1 MTKSSILS
9 AVSRIERAPNMSA
22 VVRAYDAALGG
33 SDVSVHR
40 HQGAWQ
46 IWHGEASG
54 FCGDFTE
61 IRTHLARD
69 AEEIL
74 ERTAEEAAPAM
85 AQPAQ
90 LQQACAAPAAS
101 AAPQRLSRDEIL
113 SRIRAHDRERDEAV
127 AEIERR
133 AVNGKPSRLD
143 TWLLDGIRANGAIL
157 GEQLSEHDRVA
168 MENPPAAG
176 FRVVKAWVDDADVFQ
191 TVTFP
196 MIFERAQDATAEIV
210 SLLGGRD
217 PAKFSAAER
226 EAGAVLTMEEVG
238 PEPGPAPVPLPAQQ
252 QQARATRTP
261 TPKPVRIGGGKIVP
275 LAVVPTHAM
284 ANFQVAELVRAALD
298 ASTPPADAPQAWLTS
313 VSAIEHAALDAYG
326 AALVWIGA
334 YEEGRHA
341 PCDRAY
347 GLLFDARVRLQDA
360 ARHHADLVAIEAIG
374 SLGGGW
380 ELRPCVKPGHYDL
393 VQEASVRPELQV
405 PQGLPTAAYRALV
418 RAYRRGLEVGRRRV
432 KAAVRRTLNGPTL
445 NLENL

>member
-143 TWLLDGIRANGAIL
+143 TWLLDGIRATGAIL

-238 PEPGPAPVPLPAQQ
+238 PEPGRPQSPSRPSSSRHARPAPPPRSRSGSAAARSSRSPSCRRTPWPTFRSRSSSVPRSTRAPRPPTRRRRGSRRS
-252 QQARATRTP
+252 ARSSTRRSTRT
-261 TPKPVRIGGGKIVP
+261 
-275 LAVVPTHAM
+275 
-284 ANFQVAELVRAALD
+284 E
-298 ASTPPADAPQAWLTS
+298 PPS
-313 VSAIEHAALDAYG
+313 SG
-326 AALVWIGA
+326 
-334 YEEGRHA
+334 
-341 PCDRAY
+341 
-347 GLLFDARVRLQDA
+347 
-360 ARHHADLVAIEAIG
+360 
-374 SLGGGW
+374 
-380 ELRPCVKPGHYDL
+380 
-393 VQEASVRPELQV
+393 
-405 PQGLPTAAYRALV
+405 
-418 RAYRRGLEVGRRRV
+418 
-432 KAAVRRTLNGPTL
+432 
-445 NLENL
+445 